1 MNSGKMK
8 QRLSYALGA
17 LGHDTYYYAISTF
30 FIAFVTAQMFAGDPH
45 EDAMIALVTGL
56 VVIIRL
62 VEIIFDPIIG
72 GLIDNTHTKIGK
84 FKPWLIAGGM
94 VSSIMLV
101 LMFSR
106 FFGLASSAHKGIFTV
121 VFIISFIILDA
132 FYSFK
137 DISFWGMIPALSEN
151 NHERETL
158 GTFAR
163 FGSAIGAQGSTI
175 LAIPIVIAF
184 TKMPHT
190 QGARG
195 FFAFGLI
202 AAIVQGATALI
213 TAWGTKEQESAIRE
227 VGKKTGPLDIFK
239 ALVKNDQLMWLSL
252 SYILFALAYT
262 ATTATLILNFTFV
275 LGHATLYS
283 ITGIVG
289 FIGSIVLVPCFPIL
303 AKRFGRRKVLS
314 GAILS
319 MLIGMILFLVG
330 ASVPITVL
338 GLIFLTAP
346 YQLVFL
352 SVLMTIT
359 DSVEYGQWKNGV
371 RNEAVTLA
379 MRPLLDKVAGAF
391 SNGIYGFV
399 AIAAGM
405 TGATYQADA
414 HYGIGTFKI
423 YVYVVPAILMI
434 ISLTIYLTKV
444 KLTEKRHQEIVKEL
458 EEKYG
463 VAEEDKDVTL

>member
-1 MNSGKMK
+1 MENKMK
-8 QRLSYALGA
+8 QRISYALGA
-17 LGHDTYYYAISTF
+17 FGHDTYYYAVSTF
-30 FIAFVTAQMFAGDPH
+30 FIAFVTSQMFAGDPN
-45 EDAMIALVTGL
+45 ENAMIALVTGL
-56 VVIIRL
+56 VVLIRL

-72 GLIDNTHTKIGK
+72 GFIDNTHTRWGK
-84 FKPWLIAGGM
+84 FKPWLVVGGLM
-94 VSSIMLV
+94 SSLMIM

-106 FFGLASSAHKGIFTV
+106 FFGLATSANKGLFTV

-137 DISFWGMIPALSEN
+137 DISFWSMIPALSEKN
-151 NHERETL
+151 AERETL

-163 FGSAIGAQGSTI
+163 FGSAIGAQGATI
-175 LAIPIVIAF
+175 LAIPITILF
-184 TKMPHT
+184 TSGGKA

-195 FFAFGLI
+195 FFAFGVI
-202 AAIVQGATALI
+202 VAIVQGVTALI
-213 TAWGTKEQESAIRE
+213 TAWGTKEQKSVIRE
-227 VGKKTGPLDIFK
+227 EGKKTSPADIFK

-252 SYILFALAYT
+252 SYILFAIAYV

-275 LGHATLYS
+275 IGQATLYS

-289 FIGSIVLVPCFPIL
+289 FIGSIILVPCFPIL
-303 AKRFGRRKVLS
+303 AKKFGRRKVLT
-314 GAILS
+314 GAIIS
-319 MLIGMILFLVG
+319 MLVGYVLFALG
-330 ASVPITVL
+330 SSVLTTVF

-379 MRPLLDKVAGAF
+379 MRPLLDKIAGAF

-405 TGATYQADA
+405 TGATYSSSK
-414 HYGIGTFKI
+414 HYGVGTFKLYAFI
-423 YVYVVPAILMI
+423 LPAILMI
-434 ISLTIYLTKV
+434 VSLVIYLVKV
-444 KLTEKRHQEIVKEL
+444 KLTEKRHQEIVAEL
-458 EEKYG
+458 ETKL
-463 VAEEDKDVTL
+463 DK

>member
-1 MNSGKMK
+1 MGEKMK
-8 QRLSYALGA
+8 QRISYALGA
-17 LGHDTYYYAISTF
+17 FGHDTYYYAISTF
-30 FIAFVTAQMFAGDPH
+30 FIAFVTSQMFAGDKN
-45 EDAMIALVTGL
+45 EDAMIALVTSL

-72 GLIDNTHTKIGK
+72 GFIDNTHTRWGK
-84 FKPWLIAGGM
+84 FKPWLVVGGIM
-94 VSSIMLV
+94 SSLMIM

-106 FFGLASSAHKGIFTV
+106 FFGLASSVNKGLFTV

-137 DISFWGMIPALSEN
+137 DISFWGMIPALSATN
-151 NHERETL
+151 SERETL

-163 FGSAIGAQGSTI
+163 FGSAIGAQGATI
-175 LAIPIVIAF
+175 LAVPITIMF
-184 TKMPHT
+184 TSGGKT

-195 FFAFGLI
+195 FFAFGVMV
-202 AAIVQGATALI
+202 AIVQGVTALI
-213 TAWGTKEQESAIRE
+213 TAWGTKEQKSDIRQT
-227 VGKKTGPLDIFK
+227 GQKTMPIDIFK
-239 ALVKNDQLMWLSL
+239 ALIKNDQLMWLSL
-252 SYILFALAYT
+252 SYILFAIAYV
-262 ATTATLILNFTFV
+262 ATTATLILNFTFII
-275 LGHATLYS
+275 GHATLYS

-289 FIGSIVLVPCFPIL
+289 FIGSIILVPCFPLL
-303 AKRFGRRKVLS
+303 ARKFGRRKVLT
-314 GAILS
+314 GAIVS
-319 MLIGMILFLVG
+319 MIIGYILFVAG
-330 ASVPITVL
+330 SSVITTIL

-379 MRPLLDKVAGAF
+379 MRPLLDKIAGAF

-405 TGATYQADA
+405 TGSKYVAGKS
-414 HYGIGTFKI
+414 YGIGTFKLYAYI
-423 YVYVVPAILMI
+423 VPAVLMI

-444 KLTEKRHQEIVKEL
+444 KLTEKRHAEIVAEL
-458 EEKYG
+458 E
-463 VAEEDKDVTL
+463 DKLGNNK

>member
-1 MNSGKMK
+1 MK

-30 FIAFVTAQMFAGDPH
+30 FIAFVTGQMFAGDPH
-45 EDAMIALVTGL
+45 EDQMIVLVTNL
-56 VVIIRL
+56 VVFIRL

-84 FKPWLIAGGM
+84 FKPWLIAGGL
-94 VSSIMLV
+94 VSSVMII

-106 FFGLASSAHKGIFTV
+106 FFGLASSDHKVLFTIL
-121 VFIISFIILDA
+121 FIIAFIILDA

-137 DISFWGMIPALSEN
+137 DIAFWSMIPALSEKN
-151 NHERETL
+151 SERETL

-163 FGSAIGAQGSTI
+163 FGSAIGAQGATI
-175 LAIPIVIAF
+175 LAIPIVLAF
-184 TKMPHT
+184 TMGGRD

-195 FFAFGLI
+195 FFAFGI
-202 AAIVQGATALI
+202 IVAIVQGVTALI
-213 TAWGTKEQESAIRE
+213 TAWGTKEQKSDIRQE
-227 VGKKTGPLDIFK
+227 GEKTSPKDIFK

-252 SYILFALAYT
+252 SYILFAVGYV

-275 LGHATLYS
+275 VGNAKLYS

-289 FIGSIVLVPCFPIL
+289 FVGSIILVPLFPAL
-303 AKRFGRRKVLS
+303 AKKFGRRKVFT
-314 GAILS
+314 GAIIS
-319 MLIGMILFLVG
+319 MLIGMALFLFG
-330 ASVPITVL
+330 ASVPTTVL

-379 MRPLLDKVAGAF
+379 MRPLLDKIAGAF

-399 AIAAGM
+399 AVAAGM
-405 TGATYQADA
+405 TGTSFHAGT
-414 HYGIGTFKI
+414 HYGVGIFKF
-423 YVYVVPAILMI
+423 YVYVIPAILMI
-434 ISLTIYLTKV
+434 ISLVIYLAKV
-444 KLTEKRHQEIVKEL
+444 KLTEKRHQEIVAEL
-458 EEKYG
+458 EAKYG
-463 VAEEDKDVTL
+463 AETTNED

>member
-1 MNSGKMK
+1 MKEGKMK
-8 QRLSYALGA
+8 QRISYMLGA

-30 FIAFVTAQMFAGDPH
+30 FIAFVTSQMFAGDPH

-56 VVIIRL
+56 VVVIRL
-62 VEIIFDPIIG
+62 VEIVFDPIIG
-72 GLIDNTHTKIGK
+72 GFIDNTHTRWGK
-84 FKPWLIAGGM
+84 FKPWLVAGGI
-94 VSSIMLV
+94 VSSLMIM

-106 FFGLASSAHKGIFTV
+106 FFGLASSAHKGLFIV

-137 DISFWGMIPALSEN
+137 DISFWSMIPALSEKN
-151 NHERETL
+151 SERETL

-163 FGSAIGAQGSTI
+163 FGSAIGAQGATI
-175 LAIPIVIAF
+175 LAIPITIMF
-184 TKMPHT
+184 TQGGKA

-195 FFAFGLI
+195 FFVFGVIVAL
-202 AAIVQGATALI
+202 VQGITALI

-227 VGKKTGPLDIFK
+227 EGKKTMPADIFK

-252 SYILFALAYT
+252 SYILFAIAYV

-289 FIGSIVLVPCFPIL
+289 FIGSIALVPLFPIL
-303 AKRFGRRKVLS
+303 AKKFGRRK
-314 GAILS
+314 IFTTTIIS
-319 MLIGMILFLVG
+319 MLLGYGFFAVG
-330 ASVPITVL
+330 SSAVTTVI
-338 GLIFLTAP
+338 GLILLTAP

-379 MRPLLDKVAGAF
+379 MRPLLDKIAGAF
-391 SNGIYGFV
+391 SNGIFGFV

-405 TGATYQADA
+405 TGSTYHSSA
-414 HYGIGTFKI
+414 HYGIATFKL
-423 YVYVVPAILMI
+423 YAFVVPAILML
-434 ISLTIYLTKV
+434 ISLMIYLSKV
-444 KLTEKRHQEIVKEL
+444 KLTEKRHEEIVAEL
-458 EEKYG
+458 EEKL
-463 VAEEDKDVTL
+463 K